1 MYLVTT
7 TAVRMESSGGSAV
20 FFCNPP
26 MPALDALRV
35 AMAGLDR
42 ALNVEV
48 FDIETGDIVSFSKLR
63 KAANAQET

>member
-1 MYLVTT
+1 
-7 TAVRMESSGGSAV
+7 
-20 FFCNPP
+20 
-26 MPALDALRV
+26 MPAPDALRV